1 MMNKLKK
8 EYFASLL
15 SVIVVGAVLVVALYT
30 FYDNSLAWF
39 SNNKEVMAQGMSVV
53 SRGAPK
59 LAISVDNVVEDG
71 TQAHKFTNLT
81 PGDTVTFTI
90 SVTNKSGEP
99 IDLRLLLG
107 APRQGFSTPY
117 IVQTA
122 EPNVQQYHY
131 FDTQIRINSVK
142 LTQGTGDSAT
152 TTEKLTLTGIDR
164 YLMTVDES
172 LYTNGLPPTS
182 INAPYDFANA
192 ADKVLSGNNAIRLAD
207 NETVTFTLELEFVDN
222 GQLQNAYIDFNNNSN
237 NATGAAARSQ
247 QSCQFICFAE
257 FATQ

>member
-1 MMNKLKK
+1 MMHKLKK

-71 TQAHKFTNLT
+71 TRDHKFTNLT

-164 YLMTVDES
+164 YLMTVEES
-172 LYTNGLPPTS
+172 LYTDGLQPTWINGEF
-182 INAPYDFANA
+182 DFAGA
-192 ADKVLSGNNAIRLAD
+192 TDKVLSGDNAIQLAD

-222 GQLQNAYIDFNNNSN
+222 GQLQNAYIDFNNSN
-237 NATGAAARSQ
+237 GTGAAARSQ
-247 QSCQFICFAE
+247 QACQFICFAE
-257 FATQ
+257 FADQ

>member
-15 SVIVVGAVLVVALYT
+15 SVVVVGAVLVVALYA

-39 SNNKEVMAQGMSVV
+39 SNNTEVMAQGMSVV

-59 LAISVDNVVEDG
+59 ISVKIDEVVQDG
-71 TQAHKFTNLT
+71 SQAHKYTDLI

-90 SVTNKSGEP
+90 SVTNNSGEP

-117 IVQTA
+117 IVQTD

-142 LTQGTGDSAT
+142 LKKGTGDSAT
-152 TTEKLTLTGIDR
+152 TTEVLDLPNIDR

-172 LYTNGLPPTS
+172 LYTNGLQPTF
-182 INAPYDFANA
+182 INAPYNFANA
-192 ADKVLSGNNAIRLAD
+192 ADKVLSGQEAIELAN
-207 NETVTFTLELEFVDN
+207 NETVIFTLELEFVDN

-257 FATQ
+257 FTNQ